1 MGNRFSSRLKKL
13 FLGKDQN
20 LVSLEDPY
28 ATIARLLVNVPVSGI
43 LDAGASNGH
52 IAQRLLG
59 LFPSATAYAFEP
71 NPAYRPVLDD
81 LASRDA
87 RIRPQYMALSDHE
100 GTENL
105 FITESAG
112 NTSLLAP
119 NRTLQ
124 DLSPDGSQVRSVTPV
139 EVLSL
144 DAWAEKKGV
153 ESIEVMKFDIQGGEL
168 KALHGATHMLQ
179 THTRLVYT
187 EVWFNPSYSEGP
199 VLSDIDLFLRD
210 VGFLLHD
217 FYRPKYGPGRRLLWA
232 NALYT
237 KADL

>member
-1 MGNRFSSRLKKL
+1 MSNAFSSRLKKL

-20 LVSLEDPY
+20 LISLDEPY
-28 ATIARLLVNVPVSGI
+28 GTIARLLCDVPVRGI

-52 IAQRLLG
+52 IARRFLD

-71 NPAYRPVLDD
+71 NPAYRPVLDE
-81 LASRDA
+81 LAGRDP
-87 RIRPQYMALSDHE
+87 RVRPQYLALSDHE

-119 NRTLQ
+119 NQTLQ
-124 DLSPDGSQVRSVTPV
+124 QLSPAGSQVRSVTPV

-144 DAWAEKKGV
+144 DTWAQKNRV
-153 ESIEVMKFDIQGGEL
+153 ESIELMKFDIQGGEL
-168 KALHGATHMLQ
+168 KALHGAAKMLQ
-179 THTRLVYT
+179 DHTRLVYT
-187 EVWFNPSYSEGP
+187 EIWFNPSYSDGP
-199 VLSDIDLFLRD
+199 IFSDIDLFLRD
-210 VGFLLHD
+210 VGFLLYD
-217 FYRPKYGPGRRLLWA
+217 LYRPKYGPGRRLLWA

-237 KADL
+237 RLGG

>member
-1 MGNRFSSRLKKL
+1 MGNSFGSRLKKL
-13 FLGKDQN
+13 LLGKDQN
-20 LVSLEDPY
+20 LISLDQPY
-28 ATIARLLVNVPVSGI
+28 AAMARLLSHIPVYGI

-52 IAQRLLG
+52 IAQRLLS

-71 NPAYRPVLDD
+71 NPAYRPVLED
-81 LASRDA
+81 LAAHDP
-87 RIRPQYMALSDHE
+87 RIRPEFKALSDHE

-112 NTSLLAP
+112 NTSLLTP

-144 DAWAEKKGV
+144 DAWAEKNGV
-153 ESIEVMKFDIQGGEL
+153 KSIEVMKFDIQGGEL
-168 KALHGATHMLQ
+168 KALHGATRMLQ

-210 VGFLLHD
+210 VGFVLHD

-232 NALYT
+232 NALYI

>member
-1 MGNRFSSRLKKL
+1 MSNRVSSRLKKL

-20 LVSLEDPY
+20 LVSLDDPY
-28 ATIARLLVNVPVSGI
+28 ATIADLLGYVSVRGI

-59 LFPSATAYAFEP
+59 LFPLATAYAFEP
-71 NPAYRPVLDD
+71 NPAYRPVLDN
-81 LASRDA
+81 LAARDP
-87 RIRPQYMALSDHE
+87 RIRPQYVALSDHE

-119 NRTLQ
+119 NQTLQ
-124 DLSPDGSQVRSVTPV
+124 NLSPDGSQVRSVTPV

-144 DAWAEKKGV
+144 DAWAEKNGV
-153 ESIEVMKFDIQGGEL
+153 KSIEVMKFDIQGGEL
-168 KALHGATHMLQ
+168 KALHGATRMLQ

-187 EVWFNPSYSEGP
+187 EVWFNPSYREGP

-210 VGFLLHD
+210 VGFLLQD
-217 FYRPKYGPGRRLLWA
+217 FYRPKYGPSRRLLWA
-232 NALYT
+232 NALYI

>member
-1 MGNRFSSRLKKL
+1 MSNRFSARLKKL

-20 LVSLEDPY
+20 LISLDEPY
-28 ATIARLLVNVPVSGI
+28 RTIGRLLEGIPVRGI

-52 IAQRLLG
+52 IARRLLG

-71 NPAYRPVLDD
+71 NPAYQPVLDE
-81 LASRDA
+81 LAARDP

-100 GTENL
+100 GAENL

-119 NRTLQ
+119 NQTLRQ
-124 DLSPDGSQVRSVTPV
+124 LSPDGSKVRSVTPV

-144 DAWAEKKGV
+144 DAWAQKNRI
-153 ESIEVMKFDIQGGEL
+153 ESIELMKFDIQGGEL
-168 KALHGATHMLQ
+168 KAMYGAARMLQ

-187 EVWFNPSYSEGP
+187 EIWFNPSYNDSP
-199 VLSDIDLFLRD
+199 IFSDIDLFLRD

-217 FYRPKYGPGRRLLWA
+217 LYGPKYGPGRRLLWA

-237 KADL
+237 RLEA